1 VKLTPP
7 VTFAAELFPT
17 TIATPSGTSTIST
30 NGGFLTASDDSFIV
44 MFRPGIS
51 AALASSARSIII
63 KATLSTGT
71 WGADIV
77 PSQLTL
83 CGSSGLAL
91 PVVAVDSCGLDNTDA
106 PVLVAKGSLQSKT
119 TDSVADFIVQSQVT
133 TSPFFTTSDW
143 FFFQFDVDDLTS
155 FGGNGSLSLTMEAL
169 AAIPGVA
176 NQSVGTSTLEIARST
191 EGLSVKITPNTDPQT
206 IAVDVAQD
214 YKQFIKGSTNTTT
227 VSLGDLTIDINSTN
241 PVKQDGSNEFEISDF
256 SSKSA
261 TLTVTNGIFSA
272 SKGANAVFLDLNG
285 DDIFGTG
292 DIAGVVSSDNVAT
305 WNLTSSNIETLRDND
320 ARFMVVADGTTSIAT
335 LSDPP
340 TAILDMT
347 YTSGGT
353 KKTYKGKLRHIKDN
367 GTKCTLYNIPDGTAG
382 RGSLDGVSVRFTNK
396 STTRTGTIFGDLIDE
411 KGVSIYGA
419 RKTLATVEP
428 SATVRLNSGEGGDL
442 DLTFGQYNWAGQRA
456 KLVIT
461 SDLQDV
467 EIFGLVRNVQGGPS
481 MNVSTGATG
490 NGCVE

>member
-1 VKLTPP
+1 
-7 VTFAAELFPT
+7 
-17 TIATPSGTSTIST
+17 
-30 NGGFLTASDDSFIV
+30 
-44 MFRPGIS
+44 
-51 AALASSARSIII
+51 
-63 KATLSTGT
+63 
-71 WGADIV
+71 
-77 PSQLTL
+77 
-83 CGSSGLAL
+83 
-91 PVVAVDSCGLDNTDA
+91 
-106 PVLVAKGSLQSKT
+106 
-119 TDSVADFIVQSQVT
+119 
-133 TSPFFTTSDW
+133 
-143 FFFQFDVDDLTS
+143 
-155 FGGNGSLSLTMEAL
+155 
-169 AAIPGVA
+169 
-176 NQSVGTSTLEIARST
+176 
-191 EGLSVKITPNTDPQT
+191 
-206 IAVDVAQD
+206 
-214 YKQFIKGSTNTTT
+214 
-227 VSLGDLTIDINSTN
+227 
-241 PVKQDGSNEFEISDF
+241 
-256 SSKSA
+256 
-261 TLTVTNGIFSA
+261 
-272 SKGANAVFLDLNG
+272 
-285 DDIFGTG
+285 
-292 DIAGVVSSDNVAT
+292 
-305 WNLTSSNIETLRDND
+305 
-320 ARFMVVADGTTSIAT
+320 MVVADGTTSIAT